1 MHIIQQKIL
10 KLAEKQNLSQMG
22 LHEIGR
28 FIGEEHPQKIKHHL
42 GQLRKKGFLG
52 ITNGREVVRKNVLGA
67 MRSVGFFTV
76 PILGSA
82 NCGEATIFAEENLEG
97 YLKISAK
104 LLKKKKGIFAIKAEG
119 SSMNRANIEGKSI
132 EDGDYVIIDSEQKN
146 PKNGDYILSIIDGVA
161 NIKRYFE
168 DKKNQQIVL
177 LSESKANFPPI
188 YIHPQEIPE
197 YLLNGKV
204 TQVIKKPKL
213 KQKVEELI
221 EK

>member
-10 KLAEKQNLSQMG
+10 KLAEKQNIGQMG

-28 FIGEEHPQKIKHHL
+28 LIGEEHPQKIKHHL
-42 GQLRKKGFLG
+42 GQLKKKGVIETIG
-52 ITNGREVVRKNVLGA
+52 GREVVRKNIRGA
-67 MRSVGFFTV
+67 IRGTDFFTV

-119 SSMNRANIEGKSI
+119 SSMNRADIGGKTI

-146 PKNGDYILSIIDGVA
+146 PKNGDYVLSIIDDVA

-168 DKKNQQIVL
+168 DKKNKQIVL
-177 LSESKANFPPI
+177 LSESGADFSPI
-188 YIHPQEIPE
+188 YIHPREIPK
-197 YLLNGKV
+197 YLIGGRV
-204 TQVIKKPKL
+204 AQVIKKPKF
-213 KQKVEELI
+213 K
-221 EK
+221 